1 MERFIVDL
9 SAIYSVNFMRGGS
22 MSILDYFKP
31 VSTWSAEKIREFLN
45 RKKSGEYNLI
55 DVRQPE
61 EYKQGHLPG
70 AKLIPL
76 AELSTRLTE
85 IDPNKPTIVY

>member
-1 MERFIVDL
+1 
-9 SAIYSVNFMRGGS
+9 

-45 RKKSGEYNLI
+45 QNSQEEYNLV

-70 AKLIPL
+70 ARLIPVG
-76 AELSTRLTE
+76 ELPNRLGKLE
-85 IDPNKPTIVY
+85 PNRAKTSILRSLKLP